1 MERRAVTVEGIVQG
15 VGFRPFVYSLA
26 ARLDLVGFVQN
37 QSGRVRIEVEG
48 NPSSLERFVR
58 ELREQ
63 APPLARIDALTSE
76 SQATRGE
83 KDFRIE
89 TSDHDGDSP
98 IFISPDV
105 ATCPDCL
112 AELFD
117 PSDRHYRYP
126 FLNCTNCG
134 PRLTIIE
141 GAPYD
146 RGRTTMAAFPMCA
159 DCAAEYA
166 DPRDRRFHAQPAACP
181 ACGPRL
187 SICNA
192 DGRPIESNDPV
203 VTFVEAL
210 RQGQIGAI
218 KGLGGYHLACAAARA
233 SVVQELRQRKHRD
246 EKPFAVMVRD
256 VETAA
261 RLCEID
267 ADERELLESPRRPIV
282 LLRKRPTLGELVCDA
297 VAPGNPRLGVMLP
310 YTPLHHLL
318 FAEFPRQAL
327 VMTSGNRSD
336 EPIAYEDADAFE
348 RLRGIADVFLI
359 HNRPIHVRCDDSVT
373 RIVDSR
379 ESLVRRSR
387 GYAPQPVSLPLA
399 CPRSVLAVGG
409 QLKGVFALG
418 RGRQAFLSHHL
429 GDLDRWDAYRAFVR
443 DVGLYEELF
452 AVVPELIV
460 HDLHPDYAST
470 NYARQRAS
478 ATGVPLLAVQHHHAH
493 VASGMA
499 EHGLDEPVIGVSF
512 DGTGYG
518 TDGAIW
524 GGEFLV
530 ADYRGFR
537 RAAHLRYVGLPGGDS
552 AVREP
557 WRMAAS
563 HLLDAGCSYE
573 LLAARIEP
581 TKLRT
586 IAAMLERRINTPLT
600 SSAGRLF
607 DAVSALAGVRDSCS
621 YEGQAAIELE
631 WLAEQSEP
639 AGAYPFEFTPVTEN
653 SQTAPPATAPPWQ
666 IDTRPLIRAVA
677 ADEQQGV
684 DARRVARRFHTT
696 IVEMIATTCAM
707 IRGKTGIDAVVLSGG
722 VFMNA
727 LVSSESAARLSA
739 EGFRVYRHGVVPPND
754 GGISLGQLAIGAA
767 VLPAGAVTSLPQA
780 SELHTSKARTLLD
793 IASLNRWPPPGTSVI
808 HPAPLSKD
816 KDGVQGGDG
825 SAAGRMLDE
834 ASGRINFGPDFAA
847 RRTWAAPHAR
857 QEG

>member
-607 DAVSALAGVRDSCS
+607 DAVSALAGVRDTTS

-639 AGAYPFEFTPVTEN
+639 AGAYPFELTPVTEN
-653 SQTAPPATAPPWQ
+653 SQPAAAATAAPWQ

-677 ADEQQGV
+677 ADVQQGV
-684 DARRVARRFHTT
+684 DARRVARRFHTS
-696 IVEMIATTCAM
+696 IVEMIATTCAL
-707 IRGKTGIDAVVLSGG
+707 IREQCGIDAVVLSGG

-727 LVSSESAARLSA
+727 LVATESAARLSA
-739 EGFRVYRHGVVPPND
+739 DGFRVYRHVLVPPND

-767 VLPAGAVTSLPQA
+767 ALAHGTVTSLPRV
-780 SELHTSKARTLLD
+780 SELHTPVAVAGPRPGQPSPRTARTTRTEID
-793 IASLNRWPPPGTSVI
+793 LNS
-808 HPAPLSKD
+808 
-816 KDGVQGGDG
+816 
-825 SAAGRMLDE
+825 
-834 ASGRINFGPDFAA
+834 AA
-847 RRTWAAPHAR
+847 RRPWAAPRAR